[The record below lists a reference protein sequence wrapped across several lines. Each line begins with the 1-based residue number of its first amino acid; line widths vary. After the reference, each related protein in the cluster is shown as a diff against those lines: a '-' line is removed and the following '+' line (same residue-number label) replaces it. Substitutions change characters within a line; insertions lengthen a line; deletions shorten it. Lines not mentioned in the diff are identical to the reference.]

1 MNIIVACDINNGIGY
16 KNTIPWHCSEDLK
29 LFKKKTDNHVVIM
42 GNNTFKSIGKPL
54 INRVNIV
61 LTRQKELPPSTHECS
76 VNGET
81 SCFYTNSI
89 TQAIQWGESYKDKI
103 IWVIGGA
110 SIYEQ
115 FLDLDIVDEVH
126 MTRILGQYKT
136 DTYFPVL
143 NSYKWG
149 SISYSSDTIY
159 NNIRFTISKRIRWY
173 NAQ

>member
-29 LFKKKTDNHVVIM
+29 FFKKKTDNHIVIM
-42 GNNTFKSIGKPL
+42 GNNTFKSIGSPL

-61 LTRQKELPPSTHECS
+61 LTRQKEVPQSTYECS

-89 TQAIQWGESYKDKI
+89 AQAIQWGKYYEDKI
-103 IWVIGGA
+103 IWIIGGA

-136 DTYFPVL
+136 DTHFPVL
-143 NSYKWG
+143 DSSKWG
-149 SISYSSDTIY
+149 SVLY
-159 NNIRFTISKRIRWY
+159 NTSPMCNSPGFSLFKRIRWY